1 MYDIP
6 YVANLLGVIYV
17 ILSLSGG
24 GNMNIGKTLN
34 LKDYRIIKVLLAER
48 EPFDC
53 ADEIGLTEKEISLR
67 LCKIKTFL
75 SKYLKLG

>member
-1 MYDIP
+1 M
-6 YVANLLGVIYV
+6 ANLLGVIYV
-17 ILSLSGG
+17 ILSLSG

-34 LKDYRIIKVLLAER
+34 LKDYRIIKVLLSER

-53 ADEIGLTEKEISLR
+53 VDEIGLTEKEISLR